1 MRIPRQEFWSG
12 LPFPSPG
19 DLPNPGIKLASLAS
33 PALAGRFFTTEP
45 SWKPLLP
52 HNLYQ
57 LHSNC
62 SKNLSISL
70 SDQFQNFI
78 FNDLTQSL
86 NFPEGNSF
94 TKSSKM
100 HFRKSIT
107 KTSKFGKG
115 CGSLPS
121 LGWVTGLPVTLK
133 IVRCPAVLFSAN
145 IYVFTMC
152 KTWDKMMK
160 KMTRFLFGWSWHF
173 SLIES

>member
-1 MRIPRQEFWSG
+1 MPQTQIQAVKSDTPPASCLCSVVSDSLQPHGLQAPLYVRIPRQEYWSG

-19 DLPNPGIKLASLAS
+19 DLPNPGIKLVSLAS

-45 SWKPLLP
+45 SGKPLLP

-62 SKNLSISL
+62 SKNLNISL
-70 SDQFQNFI
+70 SDQFQNFF

-86 NFPEGNSF
+86 SFPEGNSF

-107 KTSKFGKG
+107 KTNEFGKG

-121 LGWVTGLPVTLK
+121 LG
-133 IVRCPAVLFSAN
+133 
-145 IYVFTMC
+145 
-152 KTWDKMMK
+152 
-160 KMTRFLFGWSWHF
+160 
-173 SLIES
+173 

>member
-1 MRIPRQEFWSG
+1 MPQTQIQAVKSDIPPASYLPAQLLSCVQLFATLWTIGSSVCEISQARTLEG
-12 LPFPSPG
+12 VPFPSPG
-19 DLPNPGIKLASLAS
+19 DLPNAGIKLASLAS

-45 SWKPLLP
+45 SGKPLLP

-62 SKNLSISL
+62 SKNLNISL

-100 HFRKSIT
+100 HFRKSIS

-115 CGSLPS
+115 CGSPPS
-121 LGWVTGLPVTLK
+121 LG
-133 IVRCPAVLFSAN
+133 
-145 IYVFTMC
+145 
-152 KTWDKMMK
+152 
-160 KMTRFLFGWSWHF
+160 
-173 SLIES
+173 

>member
-1 MRIPRQEFWSG
+1 MCVCISLVTPSCASLCDPRDCSPPGTPSMGFPMQEYWSG

-19 DLPNPGIKLASLAS
+19 DLPNAGIKLASLAS
-33 PALAGRFFTTEP
+33 PALAGRFFTTEL
-45 SWKPLLP
+45 SGKPLLP

-62 SKNLSISL
+62 SKNLNISL

-100 HFRKSIT
+100 HFRKSIS

-115 CGSLPS
+115 CGSPPS
-121 LGWVTGLPVTLK
+121 LG
-133 IVRCPAVLFSAN
+133 
-145 IYVFTMC
+145 
-152 KTWDKMMK
+152 
-160 KMTRFLFGWSWHF
+160 
-173 SLIES
+173 